1 MTSRVSLRALLV
13 CTMAALLA
21 SAVGAI
27 PAAAQAS
34 TPREVPGMRM
44 LYGIWCGSDGV
55 CLAVG
60 DADTGE
66 RLGGVAVVRA
76 NGAMGPVTPV
86 RGTWSLTQID
96 CAPDGGC
103 IAIGRGPAG
112 GVVVEVSRD
121 GTPVAV
127 RPVPG
132 TTGLSDVACPTAT
145 TCVATAGFVTWSA
158 EFERPFSV
166 ALFVVITNGQPGPPQ
181 LMPRGAAAWTI
192 DCLTAT
198 RCLAIGSGVVVV
210 VTNVD
215 GTWTAALR
223 RFSGSSATGWLGDD
237 ISCASSTTC
246 YATAIGSVPVGT
258 GYYTVPGIVPVSADG
273 TVGPVQL
280 LIDELGNSRGIS
292 CAFGRTCTV
301 IGSSNVLPG
310 AEITIDVFR
319 GTPTPP
325 TRWPVFRFTGISCIA
340 AATCGIVGNMYQAPP
355 VFLWH
360 GPVPA

>member
-1 MTSRVSLRALLV
+1 
-13 CTMAALLA
+13 MA
-21 SAVGAI
+21 SVPGVV
-27 PAAAQAS
+27 PAAAQAA

-44 LYGIWCGSDGV
+44 LSGIWCGPDGV

-66 RLGGVAVVRA
+66 RLGGVAVLRA

-86 RGTWSLTQID
+86 RGTSTLTEID

-112 GVVVEVSRD
+112 GVIVEVSRD
-121 GTPVAV
+121 GTPGAV

-145 TCVATAGFVTWSA
+145 TCVATAGSVTWSA

-166 ALFVVITNGQPGPPQ
+166 ALFVVITNGQPGLPQ
-181 LMPRGAAAWTI
+181 LMPRGAANTATI
-192 DCLTAT
+192 DCLSAT
-198 RCLAIGSGVVVV
+198 RCLAIGGGDVVVLTDV
-210 VTNVD
+210 N

-223 RFSGSSATGWLGDD
+223 RFVGSSATGWLGDD

-258 GYYTVPGIVPVSADG
+258 GYYTVPGIAPVSADG

-292 CAFGRTCTV
+292 CAFGRNCTV
-301 IGSSNVLPG
+301 IASSNRDPG
-310 AEITIDVFR
+310 EIIIDVFR
-319 GTPTPP
+319 GTPMPP
-325 TRWPVFRFTGISCIA
+325 TRWKGAVLYFTGISCVSA
-340 AATCGIVGNMYQAPP
+340 GSCGVVGIRWQAPP

-360 GPVPA
+360 GPVPS